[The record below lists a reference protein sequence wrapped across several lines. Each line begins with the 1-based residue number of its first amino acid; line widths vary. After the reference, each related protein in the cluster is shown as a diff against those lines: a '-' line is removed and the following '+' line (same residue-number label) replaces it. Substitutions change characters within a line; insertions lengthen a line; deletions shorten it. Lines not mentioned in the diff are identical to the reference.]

1 MVSHRSV
8 VVASVY
14 YWLGLASM
22 DSEVEA
28 CAECSRNCLLI
39 HRKHDPSVI
48 VCSFFKV
55 MYGKHFVDV
64 VILGF
69 ASLPNVLAYVVCMI
83 NYLQTVPPRFA
94 RLASLVAQETYLE
107 DSSGRKWNVILSDF
121 NGSVAIGKGWN
132 RFVVDHGI
140 QPGDFV
146 VFHYIRG
153 SHFLVQTYG
162 THGCEKLS
170 LSGENAYQNK
180 RAKTTEYSV
189 AMNVCEVSKL
199 EIDDI
204 QRLDDVD
211 VVKERLVGT
220 GGASS
225 QAKTIERL
233 NRVSTSDFLDDTQFI
248 INRDQARE
256 EDRDY
261 LFDLS
266 VFEVPNKNVNV
277 NKTHNLQIQGYR
289 CSHVFDALQ
298 KAQVGTG
305 SNSIGAKKCLTA
317 EGNTFSKHK
326 EEFLSRKEY
335 TPPNIC
341 PRSVIPLTS
350 NMPQKPVGVPCNS
363 EFSVA
368 SATVKHE
375 PKVNTTNISGA
386 PTAYTSLGVVQE
398 ERLSSNVMQ
407 KSISIQ
413 QKSEFAAASDF
424 PGVKVGLVK
433 QEPRQFSQKFCDSA
447 ATEVSG
453 GVSEHNS
460 EVSTTKEPK
469 TNNGDLGENLNHMV
483 NDDSVLGIIVKPEP
497 VDPCDS
503 SSAPIAKIPCLVQP
517 DSESFLELPDC
528 LPLKSCGQAAKVQL
542 RLVFLQDPAR
552 RVWPVLYHQKY
563 GLNVLASGW
572 RAFREANNI
581 QPGDECTLVA
591 ENMDAGRFL
600 VQILHG
606 ERF

>member
-1 MVSHRSV
+1 M
-8 VVASVY
+8 
-14 YWLGLASM
+14 
-22 DSEVEA
+22 EA

-64 VILGF
+64 V
-69 ASLPNVLAYVVCMI
+69 
-83 NYLQTVPPRFA
+83 TVPPRFA

-140 QPGDFV
+140 QLGDFV

-153 SHFLVQTYG
+153 SHFVVQTYG

-189 AMNVCEVSKL
+189 ATNVCVVSKL

-204 QRLDDVD
+204 RRLDDVD

-225 QAKTIERL
+225 QGKTIERPK
-233 NRVSTSDFLDDTQFI
+233 RVSTSDFLDDTQFI
-248 INRDQARE
+248 INQDQARE

-266 VFEVPNKNVNV
+266 VFEMPNKNVNV
-277 NKTHNLQIQGYR
+277 NKAHNLQIQGYR
-289 CSHVFDALQ
+289 CSQVFDALQ
-298 KAQVGTG
+298 KAQIGTG
-305 SNSIGAKKCLTA
+305 SNSIGAKECLTA
-317 EGNTFSKHK
+317 EGNTFSKRK

-335 TPPNIC
+335 TPPNTC
-341 PRSVIPLTS
+341 PRIGIPLSS

-375 PKVNTTNISGA
+375 PKVNTTNISGT
-386 PTAYTSLGVVQE
+386 PTADTSLGVVQQ
-398 ERLSSNVMQ
+398 ERLSSNVTQ

-413 QKSEFAAASDF
+413 QKSEFTAVSDYGQL

-433 QEPRQFSQKFCDSA
+433 QEPRQFSQNFCDNA
-447 ATEVSG
+447 DTEVSG

-460 EVSTTKEPK
+460 EVSTTMEPK
-469 TNNGDLGENLNHMV
+469 TNNGDLGAARLFTTEIMQA
-483 NDDSVLGIIVKPEP
+483 SFKSPTETGI
-497 VDPCDS
+497 S
-503 SSAPIAKIPCLVQP
+503 SRS
-517 DSESFLELPDC
+517 S
-528 LPLKSCGQAAKVQL
+528 
-542 RLVFLQDPAR
+542 
-552 RVWPVLYHQKY
+552 
-563 GLNVLASGW
+563 
-572 RAFREANNI
+572 
-581 QPGDECTLVA
+581 
-591 ENMDAGRFL
+591 
-600 VQILHG
+600 
-606 ERF
+606 